1 MSVIITIRNIKGNIN
16 IFLVGAV
23 LVFIVIVGY
32 LIYSQDKLG
41 MWGINQKPVYTT
53 ETGNIVSDKISLEV
67 SAPVDGSTL
76 NSASVV
82 VKGKTSPGAEV
93 FVNDKE
99 TKADS
104 SGNFSIMVSLD
115 EGENQIVVIANDADG
130 NTAEKDLVV
139 TVETFK

>member
-1 MSVIITIRNIKGNIN
+1 MKGNVSL
-16 IFLVGAV
+16 FLVAGV
-23 LVFIVIVGY
+23 LVFVVIVGY
-32 LIYSQDKLG
+32 FIYSQDKLG
-41 MWGINQKPVYTT
+41 MGWGINQKPAYTT
-53 ETGNIVSDKISLEV
+53 ETGNIVSEKISLDV
-67 SAPVDGSTL
+67 SAPADGATL
-76 NSASVV
+76 NSASVA
-82 VKGKTSPGAEV
+82 VKGTTSPGAEV

-104 SGNFSIMVSLD
+104 NGNFSIMVSLD

>member
-1 MSVIITIRNIKGNIN
+1 MKGNIS
-16 IFLVGAV
+16 IFLVAGV

-32 LIYSQDKLG
+32 FLSSQGKFG

-53 ETGNIVSDKISLEV
+53 ETGNVVSDKISLDV
-67 SAPVDGSTL
+67 SSPVDGSTL

-82 VKGKTSPGAEV
+82 VKGTTTAGAEV
-93 FVNDKE
+93 FINDKE

-104 SGNFSIMVSLD
+104 NGYFSMALSLD
-115 EGENQIVVIANDADG
+115 EGENQIVVIANDANG